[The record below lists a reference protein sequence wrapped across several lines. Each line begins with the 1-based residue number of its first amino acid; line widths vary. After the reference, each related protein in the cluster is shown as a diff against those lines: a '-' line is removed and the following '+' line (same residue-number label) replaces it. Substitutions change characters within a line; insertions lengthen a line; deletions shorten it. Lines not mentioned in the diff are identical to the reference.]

1 MSKRGDKLYLKDVL
15 DSIGKIEEYVKN
27 LSFEDFSSK
36 ELVVDAVIRNF
47 EIIGEASKNI
57 SDELKST
64 CQDVPWKEM
73 AGMRDK
79 MIHEYFGVDLD
90 IVWKTIKLRLP
101 ELRIALEKNI
111 SKKQIN

>member
-27 LSFEDFSSK
+27 LSFEDFSNR
-36 ELVVDAVIRNF
+36 ELVVDAVVRNF

-57 SDELKST
+57 SDDLKSAY
-64 CQDVPWKEM
+64 QDVPWKEM

-79 MIHEYFGVDLD
+79 MIHEYFGMDLD
-90 IVWKTIKLRLP
+90 IVWKTIKQRLP
-101 ELRIALEKNI
+101 ELRIVFEKI
-111 SKKQIN
+111 YQKI